1 VFGALKRQWRELR
14 KAPAGRR
21 FQQRYERNRHA
32 RDGKLAW
39 RIVQITV
46 AILLIV
52 AGIIF
57 CFIPGP
63 GLPLIFI
70 GGGLLANHSLAVARF
85 LDWSELRIRRMARW
99 AKQWWLHAS
108 TFARYAVV
116 LVAALLAGGTGY
128 GAYEVIF
135 RR

>member
-1 VFGALKRQWRELR
+1 VFGALKRYWLELR

-21 FQQRYERNRHA
+21 FQQRYERNHRL
-32 RDGKLAW
+32 RGGKLSW
-39 RIVQITV
+39 RIVRIGL
-46 AILLIV
+46 AILLVV
-52 AGIIF
+52 AGVIF

-70 GGGLLANHSLAVARF
+70 GGGLLANHSLAVARA
-85 LDWSELRIRRMARW
+85 LDWAELRIRKMAKW